1 MCFVS
6 LLTLFYFVSF
16 DTRNILFNSQGASGH
31 SRSTI
36 HIPFQIIN
44 VLETTSTSESS
55 ASPSPQHRR
64 RYKVTAVAARPK
76 PHVPINR
83 IMGGIVLGVFG
94 TRHNGKYFG
103 HCLYCCSKC
112 KGTTFLKLTRVH
124 EGNIPIIP
132 LEQKIIK
139 CPYCSGAGQNNM
151 HISD

>member
-1 MCFVS
+1 VS

-16 DTRNILFNSQGASGH
+16 DTRNILFNSQCASGH

-76 PHVPINR
+76 SHVPINR
-83 IMGGIVLGVFG
+83 IMGGIVLGYSEQDIME
-94 TRHNGKYFG
+94 N
-103 HCLYCCSKC
+103 
-112 KGTTFLKLTRVH
+112 TFVIVYTVAVNAKEL
-124 EGNIPIIP
+124 PF
-132 LEQKIIK
+132 
-139 CPYCSGAGQNNM
+139 
-151 HISD
+151 